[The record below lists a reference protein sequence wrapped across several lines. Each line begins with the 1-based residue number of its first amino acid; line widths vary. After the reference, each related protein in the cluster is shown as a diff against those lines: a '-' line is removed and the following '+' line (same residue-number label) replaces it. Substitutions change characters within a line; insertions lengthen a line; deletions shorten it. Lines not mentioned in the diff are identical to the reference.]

1 LEGAAINY
9 YKRHLGDYAR
19 KTRHLSILEH
29 GVYNLILDAYYDR
42 ERPLSETEAIR
53 FSGARTDEELRAVKN
68 VLSEFFIEE
77 NGVFSQT
84 HADEHIAEFHKRQKT
99 NRKLGAI
106 GGKRNAKRIASKSLS
121 EIEAND
127 KPSHKPLAISHK
139 ERSKEGEGAASPLP
153 VWLPE
158 NVWADWHSFRNSRK
172 GWTAKARELSLRTLT
187 DLHERGFD
195 PRAVVNQSIERG
207 WTGLFPIRN
216 GDSINAN
223 RESPAERVARINAE
237 AERSAAGSGYAQDLA
252 ADG

>member
-1 LEGAAINY
+1 MNPWFRMYTEFAEDPKVQMMPEAMQRRLVMLFCLRCRDVTVTLRDDEIAFSLRISDAELAETKALFVQKGFIENDWSVRNWDKRQFVSDSSAARTRAY
-9 YKRHLGDYAR
+9 RAKLRDVDVTSPKRHSDA
-19 KTRHLSILEH
+19 
-29 GVYNLILDAYYDR
+29 LD
-42 ERPLSETEAIR
+42 
-53 FSGARTDEELRAVKN
+53 TD
-68 VLSEFFIEE
+68 
-77 NGVFSQT
+77 T
-84 HADEHIAEFHKRQKT
+84 DT
-99 NRKLGAI
+99 
-106 GGKRNAKRIASKSLS
+106 
-121 EIEAND
+121 D
-127 KPSHKPLAISHK
+127 KK
-139 ERSKEGEGAASPLP
+139 RSKEGKGAASPLP